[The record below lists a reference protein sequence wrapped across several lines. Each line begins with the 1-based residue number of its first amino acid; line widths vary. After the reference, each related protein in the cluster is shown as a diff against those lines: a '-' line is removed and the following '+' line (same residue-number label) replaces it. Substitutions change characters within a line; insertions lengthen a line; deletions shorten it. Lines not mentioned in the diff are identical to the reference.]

1 MEKTYNIKN
10 KQTGYI
16 FNMSKADC
24 DRLVR
29 EEPYNF
35 EVVDKDYVSPL
46 QEEPKETPTFK
57 KVVVED
63 KPKTLEDYSVPE
75 LKEYLTKNKIEFK
88 SSAKKAELLEL
99 ALKIGTKESNLREKA
114 DEYGVEYTDET
125 SDSELET
132 AIIEKLVS
140 IVKEKNIELTQNP
153 VTIDYL
159 EDLLKDN
166 EE

>member
-24 DRLVR
+24 DRLLL

-46 QEEPKETPTFK
+46 QEKPQETPTFK

-63 KPKTLEDYSVPE
+63 KPKALEDYTANE
-75 LKEYLTKNKIEFK
+75 LKEYLTKNNIEFK

-99 ALKIGTKESNLREKA
+99 ALKVGTNKSDLEEKA
-114 DEYGVEYTDET
+114 DKYGVEYTNET
-125 SDSELET
+125 SDSELEA
-132 AIIEKLVS
+132 AIIEKLTA
-140 IVKEKNIELTQNP
+140 IVKEKDIELTQNP

-159 EDLLKDN
+159 EDLLKEN